1 MEFIGKGGFGKG
13 ALWVA
18 LRLPEGHV
26 LAHANQARIT
36 TFLPCDDEN
45 TCRMAPD
52 VVRAHPNPNHN
63 PDPNLESTLAS
74 MYHTSPERASPI
86 EKPSM
91 SEA

>member
-1 MEFIGKGGFGKG
+1 MVVARVRVHLGLALTTSGATRQVWYMEFIGKGGFGKG

-52 VVRAHPNPNHN
+52 VVRAHPN
-63 PDPNLESTLAS
+63 LTL
-74 MYHTSPERASPI
+74 T
-86 EKPSM
+86 
-91 SEA
+91 

>member
-1 MEFIGKGGFGKG
+1 MNSMY
-13 ALWVA
+13 
-18 LRLPEGHV
+18 H
-26 LAHANQARIT
+26 
-36 TFLPCDDEN
+36 
-45 TCRMAPD
+45 TCRVAPD

-91 SEA
+91 SDAYPYLLVSSCMVVMASRAVAARWSVT